1 VIVLLF
7 VLGAVGMTYSEWL
20 ETVPAT
26 FPAAPIVA
34 GLIGATL
41 TRRTPVT
48 LLREADAVYFLPLEG
63 KLSTYT
69 NEALKWTRMTKL
81 FLPLVV
87 TIVLLPL
94 LRATGHTSIVTWS
107 L

>member
-1 VIVLLF
+1 DEGDVPMTDLRAIWKRRIGEYVQETQKYLQYVFTGHLVIVLLF

-63 KLSTYT
+63 KLSTY
-69 NEALKWTRMTKL
+69 
-81 FLPLVV
+81 
-87 TIVLLPL
+87 
-94 LRATGHTSIVTWS
+94 
-107 L
+107 